1 MLTLSFSALYFQYV
15 FSRAWY
21 SSSDIVYFCTLEV
34 SSSQPLADREF
45 GFVSTMC
52 SAHLADDN
60 NVAVVS
66 RHSL

>member
-52 SAHLADDN
+52 SAHLQMTIM
-60 NVAVVS
+60 
-66 RHSL
+66 